1 MAEIAYAPRQV
12 FHNFHNRSERFASIV
27 AHRRAGK
34 TVACVADL
42 LLSVLFKVKHKNPR
56 AAYIAPM
63 YRQAKSVAWDY
74 LKNMTR
80 VIPGVKINEAELR
93 VDFPVAN
100 GNARIQL
107 FGGDNPDTLRGQYFD
122 AVILDEFAQMNG
134 RLWSEVVRPALADR
148 KGTACIIGTP
158 MGHNA
163 FYEQYKMAVTN
174 DEWYTMKL
182 KASESSLI
190 DAEEIESLKKE
201 MPTNEFE
208 QEFECS
214 WQAAIRGAYYAQEMR
229 EAEEEGRITKVP
241 YDPRMKV
248 ITSWDLGIND
258 ATVVWF
264 WQVSRTEIRAINC
277 LAFQSTGLPEII
289 KQISKLPYDYIQHI
303 APHDVEVRE
312 LGSGKS
318 RRHTARELGVYFDVA
333 PNQTIADGINAVR
346 MILPTVYFDE
356 EKCKD
361 GIEALIQYRTEFDDK
376 KQVFRDNPL
385 HDWTSDYTDAVR
397 YFAVTRHRANQ
408 TQKVNVKRAIGN

>member
-1 MAEIAYAPRQV
+1 
-12 FHNFHNRSERFASIV
+12 
-27 AHRRAGK
+27 
-34 TVACVADL
+34 
-42 LLSVLFKVKHKNPR
+42 
-56 AAYIAPM
+56 
-63 YRQAKSVAWDY
+63 
-74 LKNMTR
+74 
-80 VIPGVKINEAELR
+80 
-93 VDFPVAN
+93 
-100 GNARIQL
+100 
-107 FGGDNPDTLRGQYFD
+107 
-122 AVILDEFAQMNG
+122 MNG

-318 RRHTARELGVYFDVA
+318 RRNTARELGFYFDVA